1 MTLMRLETYWEPQAG
16 LTVPPRQRVR
26 LVFQEADGAERVQ
39 FCDASDHM
47 LWQLA
52 GMEATYARLSS

>member
-1 MTLMRLETYWEPQAG
+1 MRLETYWEPQAG

-39 FCDASDHM
+39 FCDCAEAL

-52 GMEATYARLSS
+52 GMEATHKRLHS